1 MPKVELTGMHAQFT
15 DHWIRIVKPNE
26 PTPR

>member
-1 MPKVELTGMHAQFT
+1 MPKVELTGMHASFT
-15 DHWIRIVKPNE
+15 DHWIRIARPNG